1 MLMLAA
7 CSNDD
12 FTSFIG
18 AETNNTN
25 SGTVS
30 GGSLSAAE
38 IGTTDIATFDI
49 ALNTTALANE
59 TEVTDASTEDFV
71 EEMLAAESDGIKT
84 LTVTY
89 DGTTATWTYT
99 NKKEMWLRQMP
110 QT

>member
-38 IGTTDIATFDI
+38 IGTT
-49 ALNTTALANE
+49 L
-59 TEVTDASTEDFV
+59 
-71 EEMLAAESDGIKT
+71 
-84 LTVTY
+84 
-89 DGTTATWTYT
+89 
-99 NKKEMWLRQMP
+99 
-110 QT
+110 